1 MTGGSTLP
9 LSAMYQERILAHF
22 RTPHGRGLPTDGATR
37 VGERRNP
44 LCGDAIR
51 IGAVL
56 DGARVAAVGFDGS
69 GCSIAT
75 ASASMLTE
83 AVRGR
88 SVEEVHAIADA
99 VERLLRGEP
108 VPEAELPG
116 DLPALAGVAR
126 HPQRIGCARLPWQA
140 LADALVQAAAPSPTA
155 PSATAPAADIA
166 DAAQE
171 LGTSSS
177 SNSMPPVSPAR
188 TL

>member
-1 MTGGSTLP
+1 MSGGSTLP
-9 LSAMYQERILAHF
+9 LAAMYQERILAHF
-22 RTPHGRGLPTDGATR
+22 RAPHGRGLPVDGSTR

-51 IGAVL
+51 VGAVL
-56 DGARVAAVGFDGS
+56 AGGRIAAAGFDGS

-88 SVEEVHAIADA
+88 SVHEVHVIADA

-140 LADALVQAAAPSPTA
+140 LADALAQ
-155 PSATAPAADIA
+155 ATATPPAADVT
-166 DAAQE
+166 Q
-171 LGTSSS
+171 
-177 SNSMPPVSPAR
+177 
-188 TL
+188 